1 MTSQDGG
8 DHARDDATAESIVL
22 SLRWSGAATV
32 GLRVVSM
39 ARSLLLAR
47 IVGPH
52 AFGVFAGVLPFTTF
66 GGIVAEL
73 GLGSY
78 LVHRSSHARD
88 ESGGIVW
95 LVLALGITASF
106 LLAGLALPVALL
118 YRESVVRAVVV
129 VLAPVV
135 AVSALTAVPRG
146 VLQAEMRFRAI
157 GVSQVIGEVV
167 GLSIGLAVALRGGG
181 VWALVAATLTS
192 QAVTLVALW
201 SVSGIHRPLLHDLGE
216 MRRNRQPLRYG
227 SLVAAAAV
235 VWAVSL
241 YGDNVI
247 VGRSMGLRALG
258 LYAFAYGYGVLPGT
272 MIGATVGQV
281 AFPVFAHS
289 RKDQHVLRDQ
299 FIRFT
304 RLIATIELPLVGI
317 AFVLAGPAVKTLL
330 GARWM
335 GAVGPLRLILLM
347 GALRGLYPTDEVLL
361 AVGKVGVQ
369 VRIGLVAA
377 PALLAAAAIGAGW
390 GLTGVA
396 AGVVM
401 VFAGSI
407 VANTLIVARLIG
419 LPWRRLAQ
427 VPGPLVAAAA
437 GAAIAA
443 LAVSRLGSIAAGIR
457 LWVAIASGL
466 VLYLGA
472 LRGWLPNE
480 WIELRSLVDSKH
492 RVLRLG

>member
-1 MTSQDGG
+1 MTSEDGG
-8 DHARDDATAESIVL
+8 DHARGQATAESIVVG
-22 SLRWSGAATV
+22 LRWSGAATV

-78 LVHRSSHARD
+78 LVHRSSDARD
-88 ESGGIVW
+88 ESRRIVW
-95 LVLALGITASF
+95 FVLALGITASF
-106 LLAGLALPVALL
+106 VLAGLAVPVGML

-135 AVSALTAVPRG
+135 AVSALSAVPRG
-146 VLQAEMRFRAI
+146 VLQAEMRFGAI

-167 GLSIGLAVALRGGG
+167 GLSIGLAVALGGGG
-181 VWALVAATLTS
+181 VWALVAATLAS
-192 QAVTLVALW
+192 QVVTLVALW
-201 SVSGIHRPLLHDLGE
+201 SVSRIHRPLIHDVGGIL
-216 MRRNRQPLRYG
+216 RNRQPLRYG
-227 SLVAAAAV
+227 SLVAAAAA

-281 AFPVFAHS
+281 AFPVFAAS
-289 RKDQHVLRDQ
+289 RGDQQVLRDQ

-304 RLIATIELPLVGI
+304 RLIATIALPLVAI
-317 AFVLAGPAVKTLL
+317 AFALAGPAVKTLL
-330 GARWM
+330 GARWL
-335 GAVGPLRLILLM
+335 GAVGPLRLILLL

-361 AVGKVGVQ
+361 AVGRVGVQ

-377 PALLAAAAIGAGW
+377 PALLAAAALGAGW
-390 GLTGVA
+390 GLSGVA
-396 AGVVM
+396 AGVAL

-407 VANTLIVARLIG
+407 LANTLIVARLIG
-419 LPWRRLAQ
+419 LPWSRLAQ
-427 VPGPLVAAAA
+427 IPGPMLVVA
-437 GAAIAA
+437 GGAGIGA
-443 LAVSRLGSIAAGIR
+443 LAVSELGSIAAGIR
-457 LWVAIASGL
+457 LWVAIGAGL
-466 VLYLGA
+466 VLYVGA
-472 LRGWLPNE
+472 LRGWLPHE
-480 WIELRSLVDSKH
+480 WSELRSLVDSKG
-492 RVLRLG
+492 RLLKVG